1 MILTFPPNDT
11 EPQTPNPKPV
21 ASHDPD
27 FPSQPLLPTLLLS
40 SEVIEEI
47 VKTQLEQEK
56 CPPGKYYPFM
66 SGKIKP
72 ESPLGKLLDSKGV
85 KY

>member
-1 MILTFPPNDT
+1 VP
-11 EPQTPNPKPV
+11 
-21 ASHDPD
+21 
-27 FPSQPLLPTLLLS
+27 S